1 VKAFPVWTSHAI
13 NLPQFSVKSVIGG
26 FAQRICGM
34 TCGTPARLSPETKA
48 AKADL
53 LSLALAAE

>member
-1 VKAFPVWTSHAI
+1 VKAFPVWTSHALS
-13 NLPQFSVKSVIGG
+13 LPQFSVKSVIGG

-53 LSLALAAE
+53 ARFAPAAE